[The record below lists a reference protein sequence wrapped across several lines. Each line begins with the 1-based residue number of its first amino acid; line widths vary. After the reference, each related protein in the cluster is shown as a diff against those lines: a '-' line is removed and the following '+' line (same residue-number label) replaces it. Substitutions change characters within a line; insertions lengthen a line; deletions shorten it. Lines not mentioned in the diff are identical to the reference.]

1 MKKTILT
8 FIFALATITFCNAQK
23 IEVEKVF
30 GGYEYTQNGKQ
41 MKMKDLAKT
50 MESNKQAFDLIKKAQ
65 SNNTI
70 ASIFGGTGGFLV
82 GWPIGRAIAGGDA
95 NWALA
100 GVGAGLIAISIPFT
114 SGSNKNGKQAVELY
128 NSSLNS
134 TSFYEFRPEFKVV
147 ANGNGIGL
155 SMNF

>member
-8 FIFALATITFCNAQK
+8 LTFALATLTFCNAQQ
-23 IEVEKVF
+23 IEMEKVF
-30 GGYEYTQNGKQ
+30 GGYKYTKNGKL
-41 MKMKDLAKT
+41 MKMKDLVKT
-50 MESNKQAFDLIKKAQ
+50 MESNQQAFDLIKKAQ

-70 ASIFGGTGGFLV
+70 ASIIGGAGGFLV
-82 GWPIGRAIAGGDA
+82 GWPIGTAIGGGDA
-95 NWALA
+95 NWSLA

-128 NSSLNS
+128 NSSLKS
-134 TSFYEFRPEFKVV
+134 TSFYEFKPEFKVIS
-147 ANGNGIGL
+147 NGNGIGL